1 MGTQRMSITCT
12 TVMLGGQQSASQHG
26 KNGLRSSWGMLCQ
39 RKTILKWK
47 WGCVLST
54 IQFSPGSSVPTSRNL
69 TPNIWDFQSTHPQIC
84 VTLPASPPGDGTGT
98 VFKAAGRKKKQHKIT
113 SLFLGSVLCIYGI
126 LHHHHHRHHHS
137 WRLGPCSSLQRT
149 APSQQCPLVVQV
161 WKVSVC
167 LPSVQ

>member
-98 VFKAAGRKKKQHKIT
+98 VFKAAGRKKKPTQNNISFSWLRALYLWNT
-113 SLFLGSVLCIYGI
+113 SS
-126 LHHHHHRHHHS
+126 
-137 WRLGPCSSLQRT
+137 PSS
-149 APSQQCPLVVQV
+149 S
-161 WKVSVC
+161 S
-167 LPSVQ
+167 SS